1 MVETY
6 TGARLAVAT
15 ETPCCGYAIY
25 LQRKLLIEGIEHA
38 QKGLSMSSSVLKT
51 FHRFKAKEKLQRVA
65 MQDVYPKGRM
75 YALRLLFLL
84 QKDC

>member
-1 MVETY
+1 MEETY
-6 TGARLAVAT
+6 TAARLAVAT

-38 QKGLSMSSSVLKT
+38 QKSLSVSSPLVKS
-51 FHRFKAKEKLQRVA
+51 FHRHKAIEKLQEVA

-75 YALRLLFLL
+75 HALRLLQFLSF
-84 QKDC
+84 